1 MNNKAFW
8 IVLQS
13 IHVIENPEIN
23 TLYSFY
29 SAKFYSMKHKLFKC
43 TQKTRGF

>member
-29 SAKFYSMKHKLFKC
+29 STKFYSMKHKPFKC